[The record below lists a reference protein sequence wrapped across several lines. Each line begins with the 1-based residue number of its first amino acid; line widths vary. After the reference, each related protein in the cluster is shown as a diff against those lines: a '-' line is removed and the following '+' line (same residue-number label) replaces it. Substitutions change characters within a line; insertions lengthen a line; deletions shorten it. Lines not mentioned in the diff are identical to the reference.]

1 MVWIGSS
8 IAGRTILLRISYL
21 FTIPAM
27 MIGVIGSI
35 VCIDDLI
42 IRNAPIRILAIFLLV
57 TVLIK
62 AIRLTFLIASSGIV
76 TLLST
81 VIAFYFFQVGLF
93 LFFLEFIKIALLL
106 IMTKLFAYITLRYIP
121 IFIFFNLLYLSFMI
135 SFRRLLFFLLF

>member
-93 LFFLEFIKIALLL
+93 LFILEFIKIALLL